1 MEANSEIQLS
11 KNTFN
16 LTGVIPVAGMPL
28 DFGMDWHDCLTPIA
42 PNYTMVEHA
51 VYECAWAG
59 CETIWVVCHYDM
71 EPLIRYRI
79 GDYIQD
85 PVYANRTLE
94 RYPSEHQR
102 RIPIYYVPI
111 HPKDRD
117 RRDCL
122 GWSVLYGALVAL
134 KVHSKISKWTTPD
147 KYYVSFPYGIFD
159 PKELRPFR
167 SQISSN
173 QNFFVAKNSDLV
185 NKNNYTSF
193 TFGKEEFVRFRKEV
207 RKGTGM
213 YKNSASGIPTE
224 KLPIEERYSARF
236 FELKDIFADL
246 REEEGH
252 IFEPTY
258 FYNVGSW
265 DEYID
270 FLSSPH
276 GRIIERPSK
285 EIMGYH
291 EFNSIGKDRDD

>member
-1 MEANSEIQLS
+1 METNETIHIA
-11 KNTFN
+11 KTFFN
-16 LTGVIPVAGMPL
+16 LTGIVPVAGQPL
-28 DFGMDWHDCLTPIA
+28 DFAMDWHDCLTPIA

-59 CETIWVVCHYDM
+59 CKSIWLVCHYDM
-71 EPLIRYRI
+71 EPLIRYRL

-85 PVYANRTLE
+85 PVWVNRTMSKH
-94 RYPSEHQR
+94 PSEHQK

-134 KVHSKISKWTTPD
+134 KVHSKISRWTVPD

-167 SQISSN
+167 SQISSA

-185 NKNNYTSF
+185 NMNHYTSF
-193 TFGKEEFVRFRKEV
+193 TFGKDDFVRYRRQI

-213 YKNSASGIPTE
+213 FKNSNDDIPNE
-224 KLPIEERYSARF
+224 KLPIEQRYSARF
-236 FELKDIFADL
+236 FALKDIFSDL
-246 REEEGH
+246 REDEGN

-265 DEYID
+265 HDYVSY
-270 FLSSPH
+270 LSSPH
-276 GRIIERPSK
+276 AAEITRPPK
-285 EIMGYH
+285 EIMAYH
-291 EFNSIGKDRDD
+291 EFNSIGKDRED

>member
-1 MEANSEIQLS
+1 METNTEVHLS

-16 LTGVIPVAGMPL
+16 LTGIIPVAGLPL
-28 DFGMDWHDCLTPIA
+28 GFGMDWHDCLTPLA

-59 CETIWVVCHYDM
+59 CETIWVVCHYEM
-71 EPLIRYRI
+71 EPLIRYRM

-85 PVYANRTLE
+85 PVYANRALE

-159 PKELRPFR
+159 PEELRPLR
-167 SQISSN
+167 SQISSA

-193 TFGKEEFVRFRKEV
+193 TFGKEEFVRFRREV
-207 RKGTGM
+207 RKGT
-213 YKNSASGIPTE
+213 
-224 KLPIEERYSARF
+224 
-236 FELKDIFADL
+236 
-246 REEEGH
+246 
-252 IFEPTY
+252 
-258 FYNVGSW
+258 W
-265 DEYID
+265 
-270 FLSSPH
+270 
-276 GRIIERPSK
+276 
-285 EIMGYH
+285 
-291 EFNSIGKDRDD
+291 

>member
-1 MEANSEIQLS
+1 METDAEIQLS

-16 LTGVIPVAGMPL
+16 LTGIIPVAGLPL

-71 EPLIRYRI
+71 EPLIRYRM

-85 PVYANRTLE
+85 PVYANRSLE
-94 RYPSEHQR
+94 KYPSEHQR

-134 KVHSKISKWTTPD
+134 KVHSKISKWTVPD

-159 PKELRPFR
+159 PKELRPLR
-167 SQISSN
+167 SQISSA

-193 TFGKEEFVRFRKEV
+193 TFGKEEFVRFRREV

-213 YKNSASGIPTE
+213 YKSNNGEIPTE

-246 REEEGH
+246 REDEGY

-265 DEYID
+265 SDYID

-276 GRIIERPSK
+276 GRHIERPPK

-291 EFNSIGKDRDD
+291 EFNSIGRDRDD

>member
-1 MEANSEIQLS
+1 MALDTEIQHS
-11 KNTFN
+11 KNNFN
-16 LTGVIPVAGMPL
+16 LTGIVPVAGQPL

-71 EPLIRYRI
+71 EPLIRYRM

-85 PVYANRTLE
+85 PVYANRSLE
-94 RYPSEHQR
+94 KYPSEHQR

-122 GWSVLYGALVAL
+122 GWSVIYGALVSL
-134 KVHSKISKWTTPD
+134 KVHSKISRWTVPD

-167 SQISSN
+167 SKISSS
-173 QNFFVAKNSDLV
+173 QNFFVGKISDL
-185 NKNNYTSF
+185 KNLNHHTSF
-193 TFGKEEFVRFRKEV
+193 TFGKEEFVRFRREI
-207 RKGTGM
+207 RKGTGQF
-213 YKNSASGIPTE
+213 KNSEGIPTE

-236 FELKDIFADL
+236 FDIKDIFASLEVPEDN
-246 REEEGH
+246 
-252 IFEPTY
+252 IMTPSF
-258 FYNVGSW
+258 FYNVSSW
-265 DEYID
+265 KEYTAY
-270 FLSSPH
+270 LSSPDSQL
-276 GRIIERPSK
+276 IERPSS

-291 EFNSIGKDRDD
+291 EFNSIGRDRDD

>member
-1 MEANSEIQLS
+1 MATDTEIQFS

-16 LTGVIPVAGMPL
+16 LTGIVPVAGLPL

-51 VYECAWAG
+51 IYECAWAG

-79 GDYIQD
+79 GDYVQD

-94 RYPSEHQR
+94 KYPSEHQK

-122 GWSVLYGALVAL
+122 GWSVIYGALVSL
-134 KVHSKISKWTTPD
+134 KVHSKISRWTIPD

-167 SQISSN
+167 SKISSS
-173 QNFFVAKNSDLV
+173 QNFFVGKISDL
-185 NKNNYTSF
+185 KNLNYHTSF
-193 TFGKEEFVRFRKEV
+193 TFGKEEFVQFRREV
-207 RKGTGM
+207 RKGTGQF
-213 YKNSASGIPTE
+213 KNSEGIPTE

-236 FELKDIFADL
+236 FDIKDIFSSL
-246 REEEGH
+246 EVSEEN
-252 IFEPTY
+252 IMTPSF
-258 FYNVGSW
+258 FYNVSSW
-265 DEYID
+265 KEYVQY
-270 FLSSPH
+270 LSSPH
-276 GRIIERPSK
+276 SALIERPSK
-285 EIMGYH
+285 EIMGYQ
-291 EFNSIGKDRDD
+291 EFNSIGRDRND